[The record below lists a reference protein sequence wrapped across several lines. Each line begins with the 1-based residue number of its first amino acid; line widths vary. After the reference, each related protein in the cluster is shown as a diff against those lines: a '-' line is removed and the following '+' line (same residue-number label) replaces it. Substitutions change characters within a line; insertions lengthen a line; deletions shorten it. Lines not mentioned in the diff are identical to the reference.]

1 LTARPPKY
9 RIDVTP
15 ELRQDASVIY
25 TRRAAQRLGLPQTAS
40 REKEMM
46 PRMPWIIALL
56 AVAIFLLAPG
66 KAHAQQYSGASTSIR
81 CRSTDG
87 RFRHCPVNG
96 WVRGAQL
103 TRQISGA
110 NCAQGRSWGYDN
122 MGVWVDRGCQAEFQV
137 WTGGR
142 PGGRSTVVRCSSQD
156 GGRKTCPAGGRIGNA
171 LVDQQFS
178 GSPCIQGTTWG
189 FDSRNL
195 WVTRG
200 CRADFRV
207 WLSH

>member
-1 LTARPPKY
+1 MEDERWFDGSRTKN

-15 ELRQDASVIY
+15 QLRQDASIIY
-25 TRRAAQRLGLPQTAS
+25 ARRVARHFGLWAS
-40 REKEMM
+40 RYLGERNH

-56 AVAIFLLAPG
+56 SAAIFFLAPT
-66 KAHAQQYSGASTSIR
+66 KTHAQQYTGASTNLR

-103 TRQISGA
+103 TRQTGGA

-122 MGVWVDRGCQAEFQV
+122 MGVWVDRI
-137 WTGGR
+137 
-142 PGGRSTVVRCSSQD
+142 PGVDRRAAQRETSQD
-156 GGRKTCPAGGRIGNA
+156 GGRKTCPADGRIANA

-189 FDSRNL
+189 FDSRNI

-200 CRADFRV
+200 CRAAFRV
-207 WLSH
+207 WFSR

>member
-1 LTARPPKY
+1 M
-9 RIDVTP
+9 
-15 ELRQDASVIY
+15 RQSS
-25 TRRAAQRLGLPQTAS
+25 TRGESPGILVCGRAATW
-40 REKEMM
+40 EKETM

-56 AVAIFLLAPG
+56 SAAIFFLAPT
-66 KAHAQQYSGASTSIR
+66 KTHAQQYTGASTNLR

-103 TRQISGA
+103 TRQTGGA

-122 MGVWVDRGCQAEFQV
+122 MGVWVDRGCQGEFQV

-142 PGGRSTVVRCSSQD
+142 PSGRSTVVRCSSQD
-156 GGRKTCPAGGRIGNA
+156 GGRKTCPADGRIANA

-189 FDSRNL
+189 FDSRNI

-207 WLSH
+207 WFSR

>member
-1 LTARPPKY
+1 M
-9 RIDVTP
+9 
-15 ELRQDASVIY
+15 RQSS
-25 TRRAAQRLGLPQTAS
+25 TRGGPLGAWVCRQTAS

-56 AVAIFLLAPG
+56 AAAIFLLAPG

-122 MGVWVDRGCQAEFQV
+122 MGVWVDRGCQGEFQV

-156 GGRKTCPAGGRIGNA
+156 GGRKTCPAGGRIANA

>member
-1 LTARPPKY
+1 M
-9 RIDVTP
+9 
-15 ELRQDASVIY
+15 RQSS
-25 TRRAAQRLGLPQTAS
+25 TRGGPLSAWVCRKTAS
-40 REKEMM
+40 REKETM

-56 AVAIFLLAPG
+56 AAAIFLLAPG

-122 MGVWVDRGCQAEFQV
+122 MGVWVDRGCQGEFQV

>member
-1 LTARPPKY
+1 M
-9 RIDVTP
+9 
-15 ELRQDASVIY
+15 RQSS
-25 TRRAAQRLGLPQTAS
+25 TRGGPLGAWVCRQIAS

-56 AVAIFLLAPG
+56 AAAIFLLAPG
-66 KAHAQQYSGASTSIR
+66 KAHAQQYSGASASIR

-122 MGVWVDRGCQAEFQV
+122 MGVWVDRGCQGEFQV

-142 PGGRSTVVRCSSQD
+142 PGGRSGGGGGSWPGGGGETSS
-156 GGRKTCPAGGRIGNA
+156 AGGGEWKDA
-171 LVDQQFS
+171 
-178 GSPCIQGTTWG
+178 
-189 FDSRNL
+189 
-195 WVTRG
+195 
-200 CRADFRV
+200 
-207 WLSH
+207 

>member
-1 LTARPPKY
+1 MSEFGSRAPARY
-9 RIDVTP
+9 RTEP
-15 ELRQDASVIY
+15 SR
-25 TRRAAQRLGLPQTAS
+25 RLGCLRTH
-40 REKEMM
+40 
-46 PRMPWIIALL
+46 RMG
-56 AVAIFLLAPG
+56 AP
-66 KAHAQQYSGASTSIR
+66 A
-81 CRSTDG
+81 G

-103 TRQISGA
+103 TRQIGGG
-110 NCAQGRSWGYDN
+110 NCSQGRSWGYDDR
-122 MGVWVDRGCQAEFQV
+122 GVWVDRGCQGEFQV

-142 PGGRSTVVRCSSQD
+142 PSGRSTVVRCSSQD
-156 GGRKTCPAGGRIGNA
+156 GGRKTCAAGGRIANA
-171 LVDQQFS
+171 LIEQQFS

-207 WLSH
+207 WLSR